1 MPSTK
6 HTVVFVTGAW
16 HLPHLYGPLLE
27 PLEAAGYTVLAPR
40 LPSVG
45 GIYDDFR
52 PDVEAVRM
60 AVQSAFELGS
70 DVVLVMHSSGGVIGS
85 EAVQGLG
92 KQDRSA
98 GTPGVTRMVYL
109 CAFALP
115 EQVSLWDALGGNPL
129 PWWEAIGQNREQWK
143 VKDAHSIFYNDVDPK
158 LAETMTEQLMYQSH
172 GHFTS
177 KLTYAAWK
185 HIPSGYII
193 CTKDMAIPL
202 HVQKRMSTQPG
213 SGFEIERLEASHTP
227 FYSVPEEAV
236 RVVRKALAMGEA
248 TDRSAADS
256 VRSQTGGSRL
266 LEAASHAG

>member
-6 HTVVFVTGAW
+6 PTIVFVTGAW

-52 PDVEAVRM
+52 PDVDAVRM
-60 AVQSAFELGS
+60 AVQSVMNLGS

-98 GTPGVTRMVYL
+98 
-109 CAFALP
+109 

-143 VKDAHSIFYNDVDPK
+143 VKDAHSIFYNDVDPNV
-158 LAETMTEQLMYQSH
+158 AETMTEQLMYQSH

-177 KLTYAAWK
+177 KVTYAAWK
-185 HIPSGYII
+185 HIPSAYII

-202 HVQKRMSTQPG
+202 HVQERMSTQPG
-213 SGFEIERLEASHTP
+213 SSFEIERLEASHTP
-227 FYSVPEEAV
+227 FYSVPEETV
-236 RVVRKALAMGEA
+236 RVVRKALGEH
-248 TDRSAADS
+248 
-256 VRSQTGGSRL
+256 V
-266 LEAASHAG
+266 